1 MAYEYP
7 IGTRIM
13 YKGHVT
19 YSDYSCTWTANC
31 EKCGTIMAIH
41 PENKKRYEVLPD
53 GYSIDDDSARYH
65 TERVHPKAVIGPFSG
80 WGE

>member
-1 MAYEYP
+1 
-7 IGTRIM
+7 
-13 YKGHVT
+13 
-19 YSDYSCTWTANC
+19 
-31 EKCGTIMAIH
+31 MAIH